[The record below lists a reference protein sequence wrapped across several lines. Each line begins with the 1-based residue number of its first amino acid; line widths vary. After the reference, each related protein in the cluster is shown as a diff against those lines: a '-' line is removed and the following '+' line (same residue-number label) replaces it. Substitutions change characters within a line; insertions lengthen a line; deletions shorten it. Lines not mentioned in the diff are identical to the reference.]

1 MIKLPEDFIADMKT
15 ILKDEYDEF
24 LASYD
29 LPNYKGLRLNTLK
42 IQDAS
47 ILPFKTS
54 KIPWCETG
62 YYYEEDGPGKHVYH
76 DMGLYYIQEP
86 SAMAVVEELD
96 VCPGEICL
104 DLCAAPG
111 GKSTQIAAKLNGS
124 GVLVSNE
131 IIPSRAKILSQNIE
145 RMGITNAVV
154 TNESPKNIAKFF
166 PRKFDKILVDAPC
179 SGEGMFRKN
188 EEAINEWSE
197 ENVQMCAD
205 RQLEILIEAEK
216 CLKENGRIVYSTCTF
231 SIQENEGLIKRF
243 LDLYPSF
250 HLIQPKHHFENGLL
264 GMDFAQ
270 RIYPHKVKGEG
281 HFFAV
286 LQRDGEEAET
296 TFKMKEIKQNTMF
309 DNFILESTV
318 VDLKYNVVFG
328 DNLYLSPIQK
338 LDGLRVERPGL
349 HLGEIKKNRFEPSH
363 SLALALKPQ
372 DFKNK
377 IELKADS
384 KELQAYLSGETI
396 ETDIV
401 GWGVIVV
408 DGHNLGLFK
417 GDGRIAKNHYPKGL
431 RK

>member
-1 MIKLPEDFIADMKT
+1 MIKLPDKFKADMKD
-15 ILKDEYDEF
+15 LLGDECEEF

-29 LPNYKGLRLNTLK
+29 LPNYKGLRINTLK
-42 IQDAS
+42 IQDTS
-47 ILPFKTS
+47 ILPFDLS
-54 KIPWCETG
+54 PIPWCETG
-62 YYYEEDGPGKHVYH
+62 YYYTEDGPGKHVFH

-96 VCPGEICL
+96 VHPGDICL

-111 GKSTQIAAKLNGS
+111 GKSTQIAAKLKGE
-124 GVLVSNE
+124 GILVSNE
-131 IIPSRAKILSQNIE
+131 IIPSRAKILSSNIE
-145 RMGITNAVV
+145 RMGIKNAVV
-154 TNESPKNIAKFF
+154 TNETPKNIAKFF
-166 PRKFDKILVDAPC
+166 PKKFDKILVDAPC

-188 EEAINEWSE
+188 EEAITEWSE
-197 ENVQMCAD
+197 ENVQMCAE
-205 RQLEILIEAEK
+205 RQLDILIEAEK
-216 CLKENGRIVYSTCTF
+216 CLKDKGRIVFSTCTF
-231 SIQENEGLIKRF
+231 SKIENEGVIAKF
-243 LDLYPSF
+243 LELYPDF
-250 HLIQPKHHFENGLL
+250 HLVDAKNHFENGINGL
-264 GMDFAQ
+264 DKAQ
-270 RIYPHKVKGEG
+270 RIYPHKVHGEG

-286 LQRDGEEAET
+286 LERDGEEVET

-309 DNFILESTV
+309 DNFILESTY

-338 LDGLRVERPGL
+338 LDGLKVERPGL

-363 SLALALKPQ
+363 SLALALTPS
-372 DFKNK
+372 DFKNR
-377 IELKADS
+377 IELKVDS
-384 KELQAYLSGETI
+384 KELQAYLAGETI

-408 DGHNLGLFK
+408 EGHNLGLFK